1 MRRDEA
7 IQKLI
12 KARDRAIRLPPALDR
27 LKTKKSTFGTLKLI
41 LKQGRAR
48 GKLKATSDHLPAK
61 PPMSPV
67 IGLPPAVI
75 NTAGEA
81 GLRAIEHDE
90 LSLALIDVDRP
101 GAPAGSLTRKLFDL
115 RLF

>member
-1 MRRDEA
+1 
-7 IQKLI
+7 
-12 KARDRAIRLPPALDR
+12 
-27 LKTKKSTFGTLKLI
+27 
-41 LKQGRAR
+41 
-48 GKLKATSDHLPAK
+48 
-61 PPMSPV
+61 MSPV